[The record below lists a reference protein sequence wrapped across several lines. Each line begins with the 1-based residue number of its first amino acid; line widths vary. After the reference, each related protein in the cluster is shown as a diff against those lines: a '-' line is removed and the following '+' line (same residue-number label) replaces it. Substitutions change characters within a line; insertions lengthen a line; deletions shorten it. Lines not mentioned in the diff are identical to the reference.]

1 MKSRALLLFVIV
13 AVLLLG
19 FNAGYVLGQSPAA
32 PYRVFPASFPTGNTG
47 EAFAPFWETVDL
59 VQSQYYKQPV
69 DQERLVEGAIN
80 GLLETLDDQHT
91 VYLAPEAESAQRES
105 FEGEIEMQGIGV
117 EVTEQDGNIV
127 VLSPIDGSPAA
138 AAGLQPG
145 DILREADGIDL
156 SGMSVLEAAQIV
168 RGPKGTEVTLLIER
182 DGETF
187 EIVVERDV
195 IKLKSVRGE
204 ILEENLAY
212 VRLSQFGLQSDEQ
225 LDEVLAELMAEDPA
239 GLILD
244 LRRNPGGG
252 LETVVDIADHF
263 LAEGLV
269 LVQEFGGGSE
279 REFDS
284 KKGGLAEEIPMVV
297 LIDEGSASA
306 SEVLAG
312 AIRDRERGILIGET
326 SYGKGTIQTWRSLS
340 NGGGLR
346 MTIARWLTP
355 DDTWVHEE
363 GIQPDFRVTLPE
375 FDPDVEFDDTQLQ
388 AAIDYLLGEPVIESE
403 PVLEGES
410 EAEES

>member
-252 LETVVDIADHF
+252 LETVVDIADQF

>member
-1 MKSRALLLFVIV
+1 MKSRLLFLFVLV
-13 AVLLLG
+13 AVLFLG
-19 FNAGYVLGQSPAA
+19 FNAGYVLGQSPVA
-32 PYRVFPASFPTGNTG
+32 PYRVFPASFPTGDSG
-47 EAFAPFWETVDL
+47 EAFAPFWETVDM
-59 VQSQYYKQPV
+59 VQSRYYRQPV
-69 DQERLVEGAIN
+69 DQALLIEGAIN
-80 GLLETLDDQHT
+80 GMLETLDDPHT

-105 FEGEIEMQGIGV
+105 FEGETEMQGIGV
-117 EVTEQDGNIV
+117 EVSEQDGKIV
-127 VLSPIDGSPAA
+127 VMSPIDGSPAA

-145 DILREADGIDL
+145 DILREADGVDL
-156 SGMSVLEAAQIV
+156 TGMSVIEAAQLV

-187 EIVVERDV
+187 EVVVERDV

-204 ILEENLAY
+204 MLEENLAY
-212 VRLSQFGLQSDEQ
+212 VRLSQFGLQTDEQ
-225 LDEVLAELMAEDPA
+225 LDEVLTELMAEEPA

-252 LETVVDIADHF
+252 LDSVVEIADEF
-263 LAEGLV
+263 LDEGLV
-269 LVQEFGGGSE
+269 LVQEFGGGFE

-284 KKGGLAEEIPMVV
+284 KRGGLAEEIPMVV

-312 AIRDRERGILIGET
+312 AIRDRDRGILIGET
-326 SYGKGTIQTWRSLS
+326 SYGKGTVQTWQPLS

-355 DDTWVHEE
+355 DDSWVHEE
-363 GIQPDFRVTLPE
+363 GIRPDFRVTLPE
-375 FDPDVEFDDTQLQ
+375 FDPDLEFDDTQLQ
-388 AAIDYLLGEPVIESE
+388 AAIDYLLGKPVMESE
-403 PVLEGES
+403 PVLEGEP